1 MHTPTNTTAVTHT
14 HTPDPSQPLA
24 HPYRGPRLRA
34 LAAAVELPSFARTM
48 WLATRSALAAVLLS
62 LAVAL
67 TSGCGDPADGD
78 APADAASTPDAPDA
92 PRTPSADVP
101 PVDVQRRDAGPL
113 SGDAAPGTDAAPDAA
128 QDAGA
133 LDVLRRDVLVADGAD
148 GAPGDATDA
157 PAVDASEPDALA
169 ADTGPLVRRCSA
181 ASDCPAFPTWT
192 CDGTAGTCRCT
203 PAPSTLPDRCGM
215 RDNDCDG
222 APDVEALCSTP
233 GGPRCMSTLTS
244 AQHCGGC
251 GRACLPGEGCVGG
264 ACRCETPGT
273 GRRSMCGG
281 CADVSVRGPSSDY
294 CTFCRTVCSTTARR
308 SNPTQNTC
316 CNAACGIGT
325 TPDPCR

>member
-1 MHTPTNTTAVTHT
+1 MTTPSTDAATDTTPEAVMPDADAALLREHR
-14 HTPDPSQPLA
+14 TPAEVEQLDA
-24 HPYRGPRLRA
+24 A
-34 LAAAVELPSFARTM
+34 LAAARIAHGFAHDPRPE
-48 WLATRSALAAVLLS
+48 WVPPAGVVALAAAGAPLYAWQVPP
-62 LAVAL
+62 AGFRAL
-67 TSGCGDPADGD
+67 YGPEDTAAADALDGDAFDDAAREAAPPPPQDSTTAALGWSPDPAD
-78 APADAASTPDAPDA
+78 
-92 PRTPSADVP
+92 V
-101 PVDVQRRDAGPL
+101 
-113 SGDAAPGTDAAPDAA
+113 DAAP
-128 QDAGA
+128 
-133 LDVLRRDVLVADGAD
+133 
-148 GAPGDATDA
+148 
-157 PAVDASEPDALA
+157 EALA
-169 ADTGPLVRRCSA
+169 ADAGPLVRRCGT

-281 CADVSVRGPSSDY
+281 CADVSVRGLSSDY

-308 SNPTQNTC
+308 SNPAQNTC